1 MRPAIYLSVRDAL
14 CLQEFIEESTAV
26 PLAFAEAGV
35 AVEDVEVEVE
45 GWVTDVW
52 GLLFTGLVPAPHE
65 HEPPEEGGAAF
76 ISAHLW
82 LVSRCHSSKLTRS
95 NAAALRPAMVTAQ
108 FWFYV

>member
-1 MRPAIYLSVRDAL
+1 M
-14 CLQEFIEESTAV
+14 
-26 PLAFAEAGV
+26 PLAFAEGAVG
-35 AVEDVEVEVE
+35 VEDEVE

-95 NAAALRPAMVTAQ
+95 NAAAFGPAMVTAQ
-108 FWFYV
+108 FWF

>member
-1 MRPAIYLSVRDAL
+1 M
-14 CLQEFIEESTAV
+14 

-35 AVEDVEVEVE
+35 AVEDVEVE

-95 NAAALRPAMVTAQ
+95 NAAA
-108 FWFYV
+108 FYVQQWSQLNFGFTCNCVFYHIFTFLRSKK

>member
-1 MRPAIYLSVRDAL
+1 M
-14 CLQEFIEESTAV
+14 
-26 PLAFAEAGV
+26 PLAFAEAAAGV
-35 AVEDVEVEVE
+35 AVEDEVE

-95 NAAALRPAMVTAQ
+95 NAAAFSPAMVTAQ
-108 FWFYV
+108 LLFYCVFFHIFRQQKVTLSKP

>member
-1 MRPAIYLSVRDAL
+1 MK
-14 CLQEFIEESTAV
+14 ESTV
-26 PLAFAEAGV
+26 GPLAFAEGAAGV
-35 AVEDVEVEVE
+35 AVEDVEDEVE

-95 NAAALRPAMVTAQ
+95 NAAAFGPAMVTAQ
-108 FWFYV
+108 LWF